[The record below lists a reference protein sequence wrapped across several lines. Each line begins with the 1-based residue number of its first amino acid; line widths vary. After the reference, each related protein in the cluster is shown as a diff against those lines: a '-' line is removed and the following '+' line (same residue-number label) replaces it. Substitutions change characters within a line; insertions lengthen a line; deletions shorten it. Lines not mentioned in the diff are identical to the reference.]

1 MNEILVYFPHLYLPF
16 GNYKL
21 DSLMWAM
28 KVSVSISFIS
38 HLLYCRSVYVRN
50 YKQAHWNDFSVYHLI
65 LFGLNIGGRVGHK
78 GEGIARKADVETLHC
93 GRGLWEEI
101 RWSRYR
107 QSCGRSSAE
116 NYTLATGSWR
126 SCWSDRWDIM
136 QGWKRFSE
144 NYFVKICVKIFV
156 ATYKFRFDLS
166 LASKMIT
173 GSRIWWIWGLVLSP
187 LALGSHH

>member
-1 MNEILVYFPHLYLPF
+1 MKRKRSALPLLGTKEMQLSFLFGENNNISLGLLGLVSILAFHNPIFPIYEWNTGIFPSSIPSLWI
-16 GNYKL
+16 YKL

-65 LFGLNIGGRVGHK
+65 LFGLNIGGRVGHE

-136 QGWKRFSE
+136 
-144 NYFVKICVKIFV
+144 
-156 ATYKFRFDLS
+156 
-166 LASKMIT
+166 
-173 GSRIWWIWGLVLSP
+173 
-187 LALGSHH
+187 